1 MDALVLPLQPT
12 RQGTPHVIDT
22 GDVPGAE
29 KVLLYKAHAV
39 FNRAFAFRVCLIAY
53 PELEF
58 LLCTE
63 ILKDTSLYDFTVRF
77 TGDKHGVLIY
87 DQNRW
92 PALQLT
98 ETAIN
103 RLAGFRGIVFMIL

>member
-12 RQGTPHVIDT
+12 RQGTPYVIDT
-22 GDVPGAE
+22 GDVPGTE

-63 ILKDTSLYDFTVRF
+63 ILKDR
-77 TGDKHGVLIY
+77 
-87 DQNRW
+87 
-92 PALQLT
+92 
-98 ETAIN
+98 
-103 RLAGFRGIVFMIL
+103 VFMTSPYVSLATNTAS